1 MNKVKYYMINDDT
14 VIAVVY
20 EDDKYGRTM
29 VVTYPKLDTSSSL
42 RLIDASTSQEIND
55 INLLDFLQEMLP
67 VNNQVRIE

>member
-1 MNKVKYYMINDDT
+1 MNKIKYYMINNDN

-20 EDDKYGRTM
+20 ENDKYGRTM
-29 VVTYPKLDTSSSL
+29 VVTYPKLDASSSL
-42 RLIDASTSQEIND
+42 KLIDASTSQEIND